1 METLKFKCLIFVCL
15 TFSFLN
21 FKASAQT
28 DDITTLRKQV
38 HDCLWSNLQFS
49 AFKDSVAIYGFAFKI
64 ELNNVNGKTVVTSV
78 AVNDAFA
85 EKIFPHYQ
93 MLKEVDYSAISL
105 GKTKT
110 TLILPVCLILKGK
123 HRYDEELIVPIANI
137 PDNILK
143 IFYFDRNAQST
154 LTNYIYLTPMV
165 STLNNTV
172 YH

>member
-28 DDITTLRKQV
+28 DDLAALEKKVRNCLR
-38 HDCLWSNLQFS
+38 SNLQFS
-49 AFKDSVAIYGFAFKI
+49 VFKDSVAIYGFAFKI
-64 ELNNVNGKTVVTSV
+64 ELNNVNGKNVVTSV
-78 AVNDAFA
+78 AVNDSFA

-137 PDNILK
+137 PENILK
-143 IFYFDRNAQST
+143 IFYFDRRAQST